1 MRKSRAAGRE
11 RKIEIALA
19 HLDLAK
25 ALLEDVCG
33 RGVLCPGVSMA
44 VLDRL
49 TALADVV
56 DPDMPVDVPDEE
68 VRPAPLH

>member
-33 RGVLCPGVSMA
+33 RGDLSPGDTMA